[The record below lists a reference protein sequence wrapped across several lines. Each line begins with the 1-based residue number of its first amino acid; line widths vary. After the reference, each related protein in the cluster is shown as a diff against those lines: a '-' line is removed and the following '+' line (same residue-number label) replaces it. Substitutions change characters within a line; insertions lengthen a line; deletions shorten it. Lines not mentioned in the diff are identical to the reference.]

1 MKSLEIVEYGV
12 LKKWVIIMDKR
23 QEENA
28 TSTQAESSGSS
39 VQDDSCVR
47 GPGGSAKK
55 QRGNR
60 DE

>member
-1 MKSLEIVEYGV
+1 VEYGV

-23 QEENA
+23 QDKNA
-28 TSTQAESSGSS
+28 TSTQTETSGSAS
-39 VQDDSCVR
+39 QDHYCVR

-55 QRGNR
+55 QRGNG